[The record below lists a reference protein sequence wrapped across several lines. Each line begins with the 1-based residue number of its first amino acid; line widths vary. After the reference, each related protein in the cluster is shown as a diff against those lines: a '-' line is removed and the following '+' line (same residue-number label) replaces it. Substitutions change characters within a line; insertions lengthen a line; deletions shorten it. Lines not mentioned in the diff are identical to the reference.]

1 MNTEIRLL
9 SPAAK
14 VTKKTDDVGLK
25 WKMFGNNDQA
35 INGYSSEQ
43 IKSCHVDDSFQCI
56 IREYIIN

>member
-1 MNTEIRLL
+1 MMNTEIWLL

-25 WKMFGNNDQA
+25 WKMFGNNDQV

-43 IKSCHVDDSFQCI
+43 IKKLSS
-56 IREYIIN
+56 